1 VLSPKNLDFV
11 PLTWLP
17 YVDIVGKEPDQLILF
32 HGATRST
39 FALLSR
45 LLSGFPQAILA
56 ASYGTDPYGL
66 A

>member
-17 YVDIVGKEPDQLILF
+17 YVDIVGREPDQLILF

-39 FALLSR
+39 IALLSLGYQDSR
-45 LLSGFPQAILA
+45 RR
-56 ASYGTDPYGL
+56 SYGSDPSGP